1 MKPGTTLIDIGAFI
15 GDTAAYFAMN
25 SNVKTIMAYEPHP
38 STFGILQDNVN
49 ELPEILKEKIRLKN
63 KAIMEKEGY
72 VANSSSSVTG
82 SNKVRKI
89 AEGGGGSMYFMR
101 QRCQRSLKTSKR

>member
-89 AEGGGGSMYFMR
+89 AEGGGSMYFMR